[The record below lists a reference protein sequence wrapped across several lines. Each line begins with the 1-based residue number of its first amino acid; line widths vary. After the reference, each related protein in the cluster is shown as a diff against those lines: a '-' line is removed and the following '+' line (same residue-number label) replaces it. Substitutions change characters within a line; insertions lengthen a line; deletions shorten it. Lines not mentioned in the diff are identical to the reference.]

1 MPEIVTMPK
10 LGFDMAEGTLVR
22 WVKAEG
28 DQIAKGDVLAEIETD
43 KATVEVDSNYEGVM
57 YRQLVG
63 QDTVVPVGT
72 PIAVI
77 AAPGEKVSD
86 EEIAA
91 ATGGEQAE
99 APQEKQAPAPQPQ
112 PQQQE
117 AQQPQPPSQAPGAE
131 RYEGGTA
138 VAEAEPVEQ
147 PAEEEGMVR
156 ASPLA
161 KRMAE
166 EEGLSLSQI
175 QGSGPQGRVVKRDV
189 EEALAARKQ
198 APAAKPTAPAAAP
211 AQAAAKAPVPQIPL
225 PSWQP
230 GAAIPNDQTV
240 PLSKLRQAIGRRMV
254 ELRQQVPHF
263 YVTHEYDFGPIM
275 KLRKQINNLLPEDQ
289 KISVNDFI
297 IKAVAIGLRYYPG
310 LNASIQG
317 ANVIRHGHV
326 NIGVAVAVENGLLT
340 VVVSDADQKPLR
352 LISTEV
358 REMVERVRSG
368 KVRSEDI
375 EGSTF
380 SISNLGMFDV
390 EEFVA
395 IINPPEAAILAIGSV
410 KQVPVVQDGA
420 VQVGTRMK
428 MTLSADHRI
437 TDGAE
442 GARFMKSLE
451 DFLEHPLTLLV

>member
-1 MPEIVTMPK
+1 MPDIVEMPK
-10 LGFDMAEGTLVR
+10 LGFDMAEGTLMR

-28 DQIAKGDVLAEIETD
+28 EQIAKEDVLAEIETD
-43 KATVEVDSNYEGVM
+43 KATVEVNSSYEGTV
-57 YRQLVG
+57 YRHLVSEG
-63 QDTVVPVGT
+63 SVVPVGT

-77 AAPGEKVSD
+77 TAPGEKVSD
-86 EEIAA
+86 EEIANL
-91 ATGGEQAE
+91 TGGEEAE
-99 APQEKQAPAPQPQ
+99 APQEQKASAPQ
-112 PQQQE
+112 
-117 AQQPQPPSQAPGAE
+117 AQQPAAPATAAPTQAPQAE

-138 VAEAEPVEQ
+138 APQSEAAEQAAHQ
-147 PAEEEGMVR
+147 EEGMVR

-166 EEGLSLSQI
+166 DEGLNLAQI
-175 QGSGPQGRVVKRDV
+175 QGSGPQGRVVKKDI
-189 EEALAARKQ
+189 EEALQARKQ
-198 APAAKPTAPAAAP
+198 PP
-211 AQAAAKAPVPQIPL
+211 AQAAAPTPAQAAAEAPVPQVPL
-225 PSWQP
+225 PTWQP
-230 GAAIPNDQTV
+230 GAAVPDDQNV

-254 ELRQQVPHF
+254 ESRQQVPHF
-263 YVTHEYDFGPIM
+263 YVTHEYDFEPVM
-275 KLRKQINNLLPEDQ
+275 TLRKQINDLLPEDQ

-297 IKAVAIGLRYYPG
+297 IKAAALGLRYYPG

-317 ANVIRHGHV
+317 TNVTRHGHV
-326 NIGVAVAVENGLLT
+326 NMGVAVAVENGLLT
-340 VVVSDADQKPLR
+340 VVVRDADQKPLR

-358 REMVERVRSG
+358 RDMVERVRSG
-368 KVRSEDI
+368 KVRQDDI

-395 IINPPEAAILAIGSV
+395 IINPPEAAILAVGSV
-410 KQVPVVQDGA
+410 KQVPVVKDGII
-420 VQVGTRMK
+420 QVGQMLK

-451 DFLEHPLTLLV
+451 DFLEHPLRLLV